1 LPGVGSYFADDVVW
15 KALDML
21 PTGGVIHGRDAVL
34 EQ

>member
-1 LPGVGSYFADDVVW
+1 LPGVGSYFADDIVW

-21 PTGGVIHGRDAVL
+21 STGGIMHGHDAVL